1 VTDKFSDDH
10 AVNNEFPGDE
20 FPGDEFPGDKF
31 PGDEFFGQFSHQSL
45 RCDDEDGDVV
55 VASRLQLFRN
65 IAEHPFVG
73 VSSQEQQATV
83 RNRISACI
91 HQPSELED
99 LPIVDSDQLREIER
113 QFLLELQSVI
123 DSAAGKIDLTELTP
137 NTDLDR
143 LADVSPNDEGSA
155 VEDGQPEDISFE
167 ELDFPEL
174 DDQASSVTK
183 SIPSEDQ
190 LESEFLQQIQDATSL
205 ADFDASPSGTHEPNG
220 THGTHGTNRTN
231 ANGENGADAGDD
243 ANLPSHEISVTI
255 NDEDHLRLQVLA
267 AGYPLDWMW
276 ERISRVDDRFE
287 QTLNYAYSSQWG
299 YLSASPANV
308 GTGMRATVLLHLPAL
323 ATLGRLDA
331 AFMALMRE
339 GIVGR
344 GVYGE
349 EAWGDFF
356 RIGNQVT
363 LGNSESG
370 LINLVKAVV
379 PAIVEYERAARKL
392 LFQQYGDEIR
402 SQTEDACRALKLPV
416 QRSDEELLALVST
429 VRLGIAF
436 GMVSDDQAHEV
447 HSNFE
452 LTRLKQK
459 LEVAVKMEHYA
470 SATKYRDQ
478 IRQLEQRH
486 YGH

>member
-1 VTDKFSDDH
+1 MTVSGKLNRKVNLVTDKFSDDH
-10 AVNNEFPGDE
+10 AVNKEFS
-20 FPGDEFPGDKF
+20 
-31 PGDEFFGQFSHQSL
+31 GDEFFGQFSHQSVH
-45 RCDDEDGDVV
+45 CGDEDGDVV
-55 VASRLQLFRN
+55 VASRIQLLRN
-65 IAEHPFVG
+65 VAEHPFVG
-73 VSSQEQQATV
+73 VSSEEQQTAV
-83 RNRISACI
+83 RNSITACI
-91 HQPSELED
+91 HRPSRLED

-123 DSAAGKIDLTELTP
+123 DSTAGKIDPEELLPLIET
-137 NTDLDR
+137 NAS
-143 LADVSPNDEGSA
+143 ADVSIGTEERLS
-155 VEDGQPEDISFE
+155 EDGKTADIAFE
-167 ELDFPEL
+167 ELDFPEPGERTKRI
-174 DDQASSVTK
+174 AK
-183 SIPSEDQ
+183 SIQSEDQ
-190 LESEFLQQIQDATSL
+190 LETAFLKQIEDAVAL
-205 ADFDASPSGTHEPNG
+205 ADFDAMPSDS
-220 THGTHGTNRTN
+220 N
-231 ANGENGADAGDD
+231 ALAVDGMVGDD
-243 ANLPSHEISVTI
+243 VNLPSHEISATI
-255 NDEDHLRLQVLA
+255 NEEDHLRLQVLA
-267 AGYPLDWMW
+267 AGYPLKWMW
-276 ERISRVDDRFE
+276 KRLSRVDDQFE
-287 QTLNYAYSSQWG
+287 QSLSYAFSPQWG

-363 LGNSESG
+363 LGKSESG
-370 LINLVKAVV
+370 LINLVNAVV

-392 LFQQYGDEIR
+392 VFQQYGAEIQ
-402 SQTEDACRALKLPV
+402 SQTENASRALKLQV
-416 QRSDEELLALVST
+416 KRTDEELLSLISA

-436 GMVSDDQAHEV
+436 GMVSDDQASEV

-452 LTRLKQK
+452 LTRLKRK
-459 LEVAVKMEHYA
+459 LEIAVKMEHYD

>member
-1 VTDKFSDDH
+1 MTDKFSDDH
-10 AVNNEFPGDE
+10 AVND
-20 FPGDEFPGDKF
+20 D
-31 PGDEFFGQFSHQSL
+31 FFGQFSHQSV
-45 RCDDEDGDVV
+45 RYDDEDGDVV
-55 VASRLQLFRN
+55 VASRIQLFRN
-65 IAEHPFVG
+65 VAEHPYVG
-73 VSSQEQQATV
+73 VSSEDQRTTV
-83 RNRISACI
+83 RDSITDCI
-91 HQPSELED
+91 VRSSRLED

-123 DSAAGKIDLTELTP
+123 DSSPAATDLTELLPKVESDSAT
-137 NTDLDR
+137 NASTVDEDL
-143 LADVSPNDEGSA
+143 ATEVSEI
-155 VEDGQPEDISFE
+155 EDSQDDDISFE
-167 ELDFPEL
+167 EIDFPEL
-174 DDQASSVTK
+174 GIAGQ
-183 SIPSEDQ
+183 SIAENIKSEDQ
-190 LESEFLQQIQDATSL
+190 LESAFFKRIEDAASL
-205 ADFDASPSGTHEPNG
+205 ADFDATPEDSNTVEVGDG
-220 THGTHGTNRTN
+220 V
-231 ANGENGADAGDD
+231 GDD
-243 ANLPSHEISVTI
+243 ADRPSHEISITI

-267 AGYPLDWMW
+267 AGYPLNWMW
-276 ERISRVDDRFE
+276 ERISCIDDQFE
-287 QTLNYAYSSQWG
+287 QSLNYAFSPQWG

-363 LGNSESG
+363 LGKSESG
-370 LINLVKAVV
+370 LINLLNSVV
-379 PAIVEYERAARKL
+379 PPLVEYERAARRLMFK
-392 LFQQYGDEIR
+392 QYGDEIK
-402 SQTEDACRALKLPV
+402 SQTEDASRALKLQV
-416 QRSDEELLALVST
+416 QRSDEELLSLIST
-429 VRLGIAF
+429 VRLGIAL
-436 GMVSDDQAHEV
+436 GMVSDDQAIEV

-452 LTRLKQK
+452 LTRLKRK

-478 IRQLEQRH
+478 IRQLEQRQ

>member
-1 VTDKFSDDH
+1 MTDKFSDDH
-10 AVNNEFPGDE
+10 TVND
-20 FPGDEFPGDKF
+20 D
-31 PGDEFFGQFSHQSL
+31 FFGQFSHQSL
-45 RCDDEDGDVV
+45 RYDDEDGDVV
-55 VASRLQLFRN
+55 VASRIQLLRN
-65 IAEHPFVG
+65 VAEHPFVG
-73 VSSQEQQATV
+73 VSSEDQRTTV
-83 RNRISACI
+83 RDSINDCI
-91 HQPSELED
+91 VRSSSLED

-123 DSAAGKIDLTELTP
+123 DSSSGTTEPAGRLPQAESESPAPTSAVDEALVIEDTEIKETKID
-137 NTDLDR
+137 
-143 LADVSPNDEGSA
+143 
-155 VEDGQPEDISFE
+155 DISFE
-167 ELDFPEL
+167 EIDFPEL
-174 DDQASSVTK
+174 GEASS
-183 SIPSEDQ
+183 SIAESIKSEDQ
-190 LESEFLQQIQDATSL
+190 LESVFFKQIEDVASL
-205 ADFDASPSGTHEPNG
+205 ANFDAMPSDSNSAEVGDKVG
-220 THGTHGTNRTN
+220 GD
-231 ANGENGADAGDD
+231 ADR
-243 ANLPSHEISVTI
+243 PSHEISVTI

-276 ERISRVDDRFE
+276 ERISSIDDQFE
-287 QTLNYAYSSQWG
+287 QSLNYAFSPKWG

-308 GTGMRATVLLHLPAL
+308 GTGLRATVLLHLPAL

-363 LGNSESG
+363 LGKSESG
-370 LINLVKAVV
+370 LINLLKAVV
-379 PAIVEYERAARKL
+379 PPLVEYERAARRL
-392 LFQQYGDEIR
+392 LFKQYGEEIK
-402 SQTEDACRALKLPV
+402 SQTENASRALKLQV
-416 QRSDEELLALVST
+416 QRSDEELLSLIST
-429 VRLGIAF
+429 VRLGIAL
-436 GMVSDDQAHEV
+436 GVVSDDQAIEV

-452 LTRLKQK
+452 LTRLKRK
-459 LEVAVKMEHYA
+459 LEVAVQMEHYA

>member
-1 VTDKFSDDH
+1 MTDKFSDDH
-10 AVNNEFPGDE
+10 TVND
-20 FPGDEFPGDKF
+20 D
-31 PGDEFFGQFSHQSL
+31 FFGQFSHQSL

-55 VASRLQLFRN
+55 VASRIQLLRN
-65 IAEHPFVG
+65 VAEHPFVG
-73 VSSQEQQATV
+73 VSSEDQRTTV
-83 RNRISACI
+83 RDSITDCI
-91 HQPSELED
+91 VRSSRLED

-123 DSAAGKIDLTELTP
+123 ESSSEATEPAGRLPQVESDSPAHT
-137 NTDLDR
+137 
-143 LADVSPNDEGSA
+143 SA
-155 VEDGQPEDISFE
+155 VDETLVIEDTEIKETKVDDISFE
-167 ELDFPEL
+167 EIDFPEL
-174 DDQASSVTK
+174 GEASH
-183 SIPSEDQ
+183 SIAESIKSEDQ
-190 LESEFLQQIQDATSL
+190 LESAFFKQIEAVASLANFDATPS
-205 ADFDASPSGTHEPNG
+205 DSNTVGVGDAVGVG
-220 THGTHGTNRTN
+220 DKVG
-231 ANGENGADAGDD
+231 DKVGDD
-243 ANLPSHEISVTI
+243 ANRPSHEISVTI

-276 ERISRVDDRFE
+276 ERISSIDDQFE
-287 QTLNYAYSSQWG
+287 QSLNYAFSPQWG

-308 GTGMRATVLLHLPAL
+308 GTGLRATVLLHLPAL

-363 LGNSESG
+363 LGKSESG
-370 LINLVKAVV
+370 LINLLKAVV
-379 PAIVEYERAARKL
+379 PPLVEYERAARRL
-392 LFQQYGDEIR
+392 LFKQYGEEIK
-402 SQTEDACRALKLPV
+402 SQTENASRALKLQV
-416 QRSDEELLALVST
+416 QRSDEELLSLIST
-429 VRLGIAF
+429 VRLGIAL
-436 GMVSDDQAHEV
+436 GVVSDDQAIEV

-452 LTRLKQK
+452 LTRLKRK
-459 LEVAVKMEHYA
+459 LEVAVQMEHYA